1 MKYLVI
7 ISQEHADG
15 SDNPVMTAYDDYNKA
30 VSAFH
35 MELAYSAISDV
46 VAGDMAMLADTTGH
60 VYEVTVI
67 QGAAKPKVA
76 ESATDAGA
84 SAATGTD
91 ATTTTDS
98 TTTTDPTATGAA

>member
-35 MELAYSAISDV
+35 MELAYGAVSDKL
-46 VAGDMAMLADTTGH
+46 ASDMAMLADTTGH

-67 QGAAKPKVA
+67 QGAAKPKA
-76 ESATDAGA
+76 ADGMTDAGA
-84 SAATGTD
+84 SAATDTGT
-91 ATTTTDS
+91 TTTTDS
-98 TTTTDPTATGAA
+98 TTTTDPTTAVGA

>member
-30 VSAFH
+30 LSAFH

-46 VAGDMAMLADTTGH
+46 VAGDMAMLADTTGR
-60 VYEVTVI
+60 VYEVAVI
-67 QGAAKPKVA
+67 QGAAKPKAA
-76 ESATDAGA
+76 ES
-84 SAATGTD
+84 
-91 ATTTTDS
+91 TTTATTDS
-98 TTTTDPTATGAA
+98 TTATS

>member
-35 MELAYSAISDV
+35 MELAHSAISDV

-67 QGAAKPKVA
+67 QGAAKPKA
-76 ESATDAGA
+76 ADGTTDAGA
-84 SAATGTD
+84 SAATDTD